1 MKLKYYLRGLGIGI
15 VVTTLIFTLTS
26 GEKESL
32 SDAEIRE
39 RAYQLGMVDS
49 SSLTLGALQQS
60 SEEMELTE
68 NLMEQ
73 EALAEPES
81 LTAQESQVVQ
91 DSTDFDAGGNSE
103 ETQVTQGDAEN
114 ESSEETAKTEVTQN
128 DNNVDEE
135 NTQSADTEQ
144 SAESIEESAQPVS
157 GSVTTVTGAET
168 VTITIQSG
176 VSSLA
181 VCRELE
187 KAGLIEDAQSF
198 DNYLCSI
205 GYSRSINTGVFEIA
219 FGTSEEEIAKIITRK
234 R

>member
-26 GEKESL
+26 GEKEPL

-60 SEEMELTE
+60 SEDTELTE
-68 NLMEQ
+68 NLIEQ
-73 EALAEPES
+73 ESSAEQES
-81 LTAQESQVVQ
+81 QEEQESQAAQES
-91 DSTDFDAGGNSE
+91 TDLEENGNSE

-114 ESSEETAKTEVTQN
+114 ESPEETA
-128 DNNVDEE
+128 
-135 NTQSADTEQ
+135 
-144 SAESIEESAQPVS
+144 QPVN

>member
-26 GEKESL
+26 GEKETL

-60 SEEMELTE
+60 SEDTEPTE
-68 NLMEQ
+68 NLIEQ
-73 EALAEPES
+73 ESSAEQES
-81 LTAQESQVVQ
+81 QEEQESQAAQES
-91 DSTDFDAGGNSE
+91 TDLEENGNSE

-114 ESSEETAKTEVTQN
+114 ESPEETA
-128 DNNVDEE
+128 
-135 NTQSADTEQ
+135 
-144 SAESIEESAQPVS
+144 QPVN

>member
-26 GEKESL
+26 GEKETL

-60 SEEMELTE
+60 SEDTELTE
-68 NLMEQ
+68 NLIEQ
-73 EALAEPES
+73 ESSAEQES
-81 LTAQESQVVQ
+81 QEEQESQAAQES
-91 DSTDFDAGGNSE
+91 TDLEENGNSE

-114 ESSEETAKTEVTQN
+114 ESPEETA
-128 DNNVDEE
+128 
-135 NTQSADTEQ
+135 
-144 SAESIEESAQPVS
+144 QPVN